1 MIDRVDE
8 QCRVELNRL
17 SHFQELGLQPHQAIE
32 AVDDGIDWHDL
43 KALLT
48 RGCQL
53 ELAIEIL
60 R

>member
-1 MIDRVDE
+1 MIDPVIERC
-8 QCRVELNRL
+8 QIELNRL
-17 SHFQELGLQPHQAIE
+17 SHFQQLGLQAHLAVQ
-32 AVDDGIDWHDL
+32 AVDEGIDWHDL
-43 KALLT
+43 EALLT